1 MVYDILPTTN
11 LKYEDIRDTLNAD
24 GGFVNNDVA
33 SAFKGT
39 ANINKWSRH
48 KPVRLAVNFCQD
60 FDSSAPNYDAEWW
73 KGTSRTFGL
82 KIPYL
87 SATTRLNDEAY
98 KIINYMP
105 GMLPNYI
112 YELPR
117 GGESEPLRIGDFAGY
132 KKDAGI
138 PFTTTVSGYP
148 YTDTPAEVNMFST
161 NKLLFS
167 LYYEPGNQ
175 DFTIMDFLQGRN
187 DYYLVVEFYK
197 DPFYQ
202 GNPFLKIHSTSPITS
217 TSPVTVSVDLDGR
230 FSGGGTTTAIMGVQ
244 RMIDSEYISE
254 GTFFPPWIDTSGSIT
269 GSKKEYP
276 FLRYFSFVNYFDRQL
291 YGISMRLN
299 RVDSTEYLLPNLD
312 YVVTFN
318 SSLYIKF
325 KMSRD
330 EKRLLVVSNETSYSP
345 SGVSKIRFRAKTQG
359 DTTAITAFGYP
370 MVLNSDDNYLAST
383 DYIDVPSGDKDE
395 YTEFYLEFRNLLLN
409 NGYVNSLI
417 IEVSIDNGSTWVN
430 ASSLSV
436 YLNVRQ

>member
-1 MVYDILPTTN
+1 MVYDILPSEN
-11 LKYEDIRDTLNAD
+11 LKYDDIRDTLNA
-24 GGFVNNDVA
+24 GGGSVTNDVA

-87 SATTRLNDEAY
+87 HATTRLNDDAL
-98 KIINYMP
+98 KIISHAP
-105 GMLPNYI
+105 EPPNYT
-112 YELPR
+112 YELPT
-117 GGESEPLRIGDFAGY
+117 GGENDPLRIGDFAGY

-138 PFTTTVSGYP
+138 PFTTTVVGYP
-148 YTDTPAEVNMFST
+148 YTGSPIEINMFNK
-161 NKLLFS
+161 NKLSFS
-167 LYYEPGNQ
+167 LYREPGKNS
-175 DFTIMDFLQGRN
+175 DFDITDFLQGRD

-197 DPFYQ
+197 DPFYI
-202 GNPFLKIHSTSPITS
+202 GNPFLKIRSTSPITS
-217 TSPVTVSVDLDGR
+217 TSPVTASVDLDAQ

-244 RMIDSEYISE
+244 RLIDSEYSSE
-254 GTFFPPWIDTSGSIT
+254 GTFFPPWKDDE
-269 GSKKEYP
+269 EYP

-299 RVDSTEYLLPNLD
+299 RLNSTEYPLPNLS
-312 YVVTFN
+312 YVNTVN

-325 KMSRD
+325 KLSRD

-359 DTTAITAFGYP
+359 NTTAITGFGYP
-370 MVLNSDDNYLAST
+370 MVLNPDDNYLAST
-383 DYIDVPSGDKDE
+383 DYIDIPSGDKDE

-430 ASSLSV
+430 ASSISV
-436 YLNVRQ
+436 YLNVR

>member
-1 MVYDILPTTN
+1 MVHDVLPTTN
-11 LKYEDIRDTLNAD
+11 LTYDDIRDTLNSA

-60 FDSSAPNYDAEWW
+60 FDSSAPNYDADWW

-87 SATTRLNDEAY
+87 SATTRLNDAAY
-98 KIINYMP
+98 KIINHMP
-105 GMLPNYI
+105 GMPPNYI

-117 GGESEPLRIGDFAGY
+117 GGENEPLRIGDFAGY
-132 KKDAGI
+132 RKDAGI

-148 YTDTPAEVNMFST
+148 YTDTPAEVNMFSK

-167 LYYEPGNQ
+167 LYREPGKDS
-175 DFTIMDFLQGRN
+175 DFDIMDFLQGRD

-197 DPFYQ
+197 EPFYT

-217 TSPVTVSVDLDGR
+217 TSPVTASVDLDEQ
-230 FSGGGTTTAIMGVQ
+230 FSEGGLITAIMGVQ
-244 RMIDSEYISE
+244 RLINSEYSSNDI
-254 GTFFPPWIDTSGSIT
+254 FFPPWTDGE
-269 GSKKEYP
+269 EYP

-299 RVDSTEYLLPNLD
+299 SLNSTEYPLPNLS
-312 YVVTFN
+312 YVNTIN

-325 KMSRD
+325 KLSRD

-359 DTTAITAFGYP
+359 NTTEITGFGYP
-370 MVLNSDDNYLAST
+370 MVLNPEDNYLQGT
-383 DYIDVPSGDKDE
+383 DYIDIPSGDKDE
-395 YTEFYLEFRNLLLN
+395 YSEFYLEFRNLLLN
-409 NGYVNSLI
+409 DGYVDSLI
-417 IEVSIDNGSTWVN
+417 IEASIDNGSTWVI
-430 ASSLSV
+430 ASSISV
-436 YLNVRQ
+436 YLNKRR

>member
-1 MVYDILPTTN
+1 MIYDILPEKD
-11 LKYEDIRDTLNAD
+11 LHYSDIRDTLAAN

-33 SAFKGT
+33 SAFKET

-60 FDSSAPNYDAEWW
+60 FDSSAPNYDADWW

-87 SATTRLNDEAY
+87 SATTRLNDAAY
-98 KIINYMP
+98 KIINHMP
-105 GMLPNYI
+105 GMPPNYT

-117 GGESEPLRIGDFAGY
+117 GGENEPLRIGDFAGY

-148 YTDTPAEVNMFST
+148 YTDTPAEINMFSK

-197 DPFYQ
+197 EPFNT

-217 TSPVTVSVDLDGR
+217 TSPVTASVDLDEQ

-244 RMIDSEYISE
+244 RMINSEYISE
-254 GTFFPPWIDTSGSIT
+254 GTFFPPWTDVE
-269 GSKKEYP
+269 EYP

-299 RVDSTEYLLPNLD
+299 RVDSTEYPLPNLD

-325 KMSRD
+325 KMNRD
-330 EKRLLVVSNETSYSP
+330 ERRLLVVSHETSYSP

-370 MVLNSDDNYLAST
+370 MVLNPDDNYLAST
-383 DYIDVPSGDKDE
+383 DYIDIPSGDKDE

-417 IEVSIDNGSTWVN
+417 IEASIDNGSTWVI
-430 ASSLSV
+430 ASSISV